1 VVWIV
6 DQPPSSREA
15 SYNMR
20 MTLEE
25 FIEKVSRERPAVLTL
40 GDLAPVRPKP
50 WVLRAGNGTEARIR
64 MLVGDVR
71 YEREQGEEIWH
82 LSQTASDFDTEAE

>member
-1 VVWIV
+1 
-6 DQPPSSREA
+6 
-15 SYNMR
+15 MR